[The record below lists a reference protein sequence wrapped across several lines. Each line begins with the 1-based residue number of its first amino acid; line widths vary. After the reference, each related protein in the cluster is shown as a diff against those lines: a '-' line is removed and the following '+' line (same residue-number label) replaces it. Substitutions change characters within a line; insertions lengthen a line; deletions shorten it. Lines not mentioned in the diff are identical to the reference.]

1 MTFENLTIASYNI
14 RGLTDK
20 LKKVQV
26 NKDLKF
32 YNLDVCCIQE
42 TKITED
48 INNNIP
54 DYWLICQKNKPERLR
69 KWISNICKIRTAY
82 KQSMETKRQNINPG
96 NTNETTTCMHTKWE
110 SKNNRQLKRR
120 EVHIYP

>member
-54 DYWLICQKNKPERLR
+54 DY
-69 KWISNICKIRTAY
+69 
-82 KQSMETKRQNINPG
+82 
-96 NTNETTTCMHTKWE
+96 
-110 SKNNRQLKRR
+110 
-120 EVHIYP
+120 